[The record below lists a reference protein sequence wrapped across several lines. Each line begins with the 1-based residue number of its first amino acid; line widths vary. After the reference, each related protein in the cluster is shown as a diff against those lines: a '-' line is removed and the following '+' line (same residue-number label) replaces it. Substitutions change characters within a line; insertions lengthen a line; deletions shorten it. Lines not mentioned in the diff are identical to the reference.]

1 MYKSTTGDATGTA
14 SVSLACADFETAMVH
29 ITWAASVGTL
39 FMGAKVNDGA
49 TVLGLSGYDVTATG
63 APALVGN
70 IAGTAGT
77 ITAMR
82 RYDIRGLSAISVN
95 GAPGNTGT
103 VTVSIVAHRE
113 EK

>member
-1 MYKSTTGDATGTA
+1 MYKSTTGDATGMA
-14 SVSLACADFETAMVH
+14 SVTLDCADFETAVIH

-39 FMGAKVNDGA
+39 YIGAATNDGS
-49 TVLGLSGYDVTATG
+49 TVLGFTGYSLLATG
-63 APALVGN
+63 APSLVGD

-77 ITAMR
+77 ITALR
-82 RYDIRGLSAISVN
+82 RYDIRGMSSIRVA

-103 VTVSIVAHRE
+103 VTVSIVAQRS